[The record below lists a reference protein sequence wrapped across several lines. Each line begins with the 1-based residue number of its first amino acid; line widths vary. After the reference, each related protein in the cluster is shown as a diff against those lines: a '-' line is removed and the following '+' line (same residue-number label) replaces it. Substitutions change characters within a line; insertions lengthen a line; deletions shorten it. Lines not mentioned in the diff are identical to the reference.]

1 MDDVAPL
8 RVKTAADVV
17 GAFAAY
23 CRGTSPTIA
32 AKGVPSHEKL
42 NLLGDIALIDAWCG
56 RLVVLLS
63 TEPAP
68 AAGVR

>member
-1 MDDVAPL
+1 MDDFPPAK
-8 RVKTAADVV
+8 VKTAADSITE
-17 GAFAAY
+17 FAAF

-32 AKGVPSHEKL
+32 AKGVPHHEKL

-63 TEPAP
+63 AP
-68 AAGVR
+68 AVP